1 MISSHLSNRLVFIF
15 SLLGL
20 LVAGFLFYEYNLS
33 GPIVCPTGAGCDT
46 VRASSYSRFLGI
58 SIPVWGIAFYLGMA
72 ILSVVASQKTFVKI
86 VTKLQLVGAVAGVGF
101 GVYLSYLEVFVIRA
115 ICFWCVLS
123 FIISVA
129 ILLSVLLVRKK
140 NYDNRN

>member
-20 LVAGFLFYEYNLS
+20 LVAAFLFYEYNVS
-33 GPIVCPTGAGCDT
+33 GSIVCPTGAGCDI

-72 ILSVVASQKTFVKI
+72 ILSVVASQKTFAKI
-86 VTKLQLVGAVAGVGF
+86 VWKLQLLGAVAGVGF

-140 NYDNRN
+140 NYVNGN